1 MKPSVSFKVGILL
14 FLFLSGCGYEIDPQ
28 TLWHNRQGVQR
39 LQEKNPSEA
48 QAAFFRALG
57 VDPFVSE
64 IHINLGLSFVELK
77 QPENAL
83 KSFESAEKWSQN
95 KQSSFVSRFNQ
106 GVTRTQNKQ
115 IEEALLAYQKALDVV
130 PDSKE
135 VKTNIELLISSESQQ
150 SGEGDSKEK
159 KDVQGDQSKQDDS
172 NQGENEKKDK
182 PKEYQKNENYKPR
195 EFKGDLSET
204 DVKKILGELKQ
215 QEQKIRG
222 QFYRNETKERPR
234 DKDW

>member
-1 MKPSVSFKVGILL
+1 MRIVFLLL
-14 FLFLSGCGYEIDPQ
+14 FLTGCGYEIDPQ
-28 TLWHNRQGVQR
+28 TLYFNRQGVE
-39 LQEKNPSEA
+39 LMEEKNSTDA
-48 QAAFFRALG
+48 QSAFIKALG
-57 VDPFVSE
+57 IDPFVSE
-64 IHINLGLSFVELK
+64 IHVNLGLTYAELK

-83 KSFESAEKWSQN
+83 KSFEAAEKWSE
-95 KQSSFVSRFNQ
+95 
-106 GVTRTQNKQ
+106 NKQ

-130 PDSKE
+130 PDSME
-135 VKTNIELLISSESQQ
+135 TKTNIELLISSQSQE
-150 SGEGDSKEK
+150 SGEGESEEK
-159 KDVQGDQSKQDDS
+159 KDGKGDQPNKD
-172 NQGENEKKDK
+172 KKDSDKDSTDKEKENK

>member
-1 MKPSVSFKVGILL
+1 MKILFLLL
-14 FLFLSGCGYEIDPQ
+14 FLTGCGYEIDPQ
-28 TLWHNRQGVQR
+28 TLYFNRQGVK
-39 LQEKNPSEA
+39 LIEEKNSTDA
-48 QAAFFRALG
+48 QSAFINALG
-57 VDPFVSE
+57 IDPFVSE
-64 IHINLGLSFVELK
+64 IHVNLGLTYAELK

-95 KQSSFVSRFNQ
+95 NQASFVSRFNQ

-135 VKTNIELLISSESQQ
+135 TKTNIELLISSNSQK
-150 SGEGDSKEK
+150 SGEGESEEK
-159 KDVQGDQSKQDDS
+159 KDGKGDQPNKD
-172 NQGENEKKDK
+172 KKDSDK
-182 PKEYQKNENYKPR
+182 ESEDKEKNEEPKEYQKNENYKPR

>member
-1 MKPSVSFKVGILL
+1 MKIL
-14 FLFLSGCGYEIDPQ
+14 FLFLFLTGCGYEIDPQ
-28 TLWHNRQGVQR
+28 TLYFNRQGVG
-39 LQEKNPSEA
+39 LIQEKNSTDA
-48 QAAFFRALG
+48 QSSFIKALG

-64 IHINLGLSFVELK
+64 IHVNLGLTYSELK

-95 KQSSFVSRFNQ
+95 NQSSFVSRFNQ

-130 PDSKE
+130 PDSVQ
-135 VKTNIELLISSESQQ
+135 VKTNIELLISSQSQE
-150 SGEGDSKEK
+150 SGEGESEEK
-159 KDVQGDQSKQDDS
+159 KDGKGDQPNQDKKDS
-172 NQGENEKKDK
+172 GKESDEKEKNDK
-182 PKEYQKNENYKPR
+182 PKEYEKSEKYKPR